1 MKNIFWSL
9 CLGVCLCGCEDFLD
23 TENFTQKNTGNFP
36 QSVED
41 VNAMLTGAYA
51 IQNTSND
58 VVKNHPY
65 FVSEAASDERI
76 ADIDGLVE
84 VRTVQMFR
92 ALTN

>member
-65 FVSEAASDERI
+65 LYLKLLQMNVLEVA
-76 ADIDGLVE
+76 

>member
-1 MKNIFWSL
+1 MKIYL
-9 CLGVCLCGCEDFLD
+9 VVMLGCMPVRMRRFLD

-58 VVKNHPY
+58 VVKII
-65 FVSEAASDERI
+65 RI
-76 ADIDGLVE
+76 CI
-84 VRTVQMFR
+84 
-92 ALTN
+92 

>member
-51 IQNTSND
+51 IQNTS
-58 VVKNHPY
+58 
-65 FVSEAASDERI
+65 
-76 ADIDGLVE
+76 
-84 VRTVQMFR
+84 
-92 ALTN
+92 